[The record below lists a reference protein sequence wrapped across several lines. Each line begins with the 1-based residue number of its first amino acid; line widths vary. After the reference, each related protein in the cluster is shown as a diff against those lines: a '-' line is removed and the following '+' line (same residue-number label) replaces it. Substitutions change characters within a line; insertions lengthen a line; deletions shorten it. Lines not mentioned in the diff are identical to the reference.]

1 MKKKLSIVFAVI
13 MMLSF
18 SGCAKVIALTENE
31 ENLIAQYA
39 SYTMIKH
46 SRYNDSLLLSKED
59 LLKAEQREEEYKK
72 KAEEKKQ
79 QSETDK
85 NKDDKNS
92 SEGQNSGTSNSTS
105 TTTIGDPVTLSDA
118 IGIKGLEFTYQGHDV
133 LDEYSESIVTL
144 GDRAGKKYVF
154 LNFTLSNTSGENKTI
169 DKITAKAKFKA
180 TINGSTVAH
189 LPTLLPSDLA
199 TFNKK
204 TVISAG
210 AKKNVFIVFEVS
222 DDTAKEI
229 KSLSLSMTKDGN
241 AGAVAI
247 KLS

>member
-72 KAEEKKQ
+72 
-79 QSETDK
+79 
-85 NKDDKNS
+85 
-92 SEGQNSGTSNSTS
+92 NSGTSNSTS

-169 DKITAKAKFKA
+169 DMITAKAKFKA

>member
-72 KAEEKKQ
+72 KAEEK
-79 QSETDK
+79 T
-85 NKDDKNS
+85 
-92 SEGQNSGTSNSTS
+92 GTSNSTS

-169 DKITAKAKFKA
+169 DMITAKAKFKA

>member
-59 LLKAEQREEEYKK
+59 LLKAEQRE
-72 KAEEKKQ
+72 
-79 QSETDK
+79 
-85 NKDDKNS
+85 DDKNS

-169 DKITAKAKFKA
+169 DMIAAKAKFKA

>member
-72 KAEEKKQ
+72 K
-79 QSETDK
+79 
-85 NKDDKNS
+85 
-92 SEGQNSGTSNSTS
+92 SGTSNSTS

-169 DKITAKAKFKA
+169 DMITAKAKFKA

>member
-59 LLKAEQREEEYKK
+59 
-72 KAEEKKQ
+72 
-79 QSETDK
+79 TDK

-169 DKITAKAKFKA
+169 DMITAKAKFKA

>member
-85 NKDDKNS
+85 NKD
-92 SEGQNSGTSNSTS
+92 E
-105 TTTIGDPVTLSDA
+105 VTLSDA

-169 DKITAKAKFKA
+169 DMITAKAKFKA

>member
-92 SEGQNSGTSNSTS
+92 SEGQNS
-105 TTTIGDPVTLSDA
+105 VSDA

-169 DKITAKAKFKA
+169 DMITAKAKFKA

>member
-85 NKDDKNS
+85 NK
-92 SEGQNSGTSNSTS
+92 
-105 TTTIGDPVTLSDA
+105 IGDPVTLSDA

-169 DKITAKAKFKA
+169 DMITAKAKFKA

>member
-59 LLKAEQREEEYKK
+59 
-72 KAEEKKQ
+72 
-79 QSETDK
+79 TDK

-169 DKITAKAKFKA
+169 DMITAKAKFKA

-229 KSLSLSMTKDGN
+229 KSLSSISFNVFNLIFNSF
-241 AGAVAI
+241 I
-247 KLS
+247 

>member
-79 QSETDK
+79 QSETD
-85 NKDDKNS
+85 
-92 SEGQNSGTSNSTS
+92 
-105 TTTIGDPVTLSDA
+105 GDPVTLSDA

-169 DKITAKAKFKA
+169 DMITAKAKFKA

-241 AGAVAI
+241 ASAVAI

>member
-59 LLKAEQREEEYKK
+59 LLKAEQREEEYK
-72 KAEEKKQ
+72 
-79 QSETDK
+79 S
-85 NKDDKNS
+85 
-92 SEGQNSGTSNSTS
+92 QNSGTSNSTS

-169 DKITAKAKFKA
+169 DMITAKAKFKA

>member
-59 LLKAEQREEEYKK
+59 LLKAEQRE
-72 KAEEKKQ
+72 
-79 QSETDK
+79 
-85 NKDDKNS
+85 KDDKNS

-169 DKITAKAKFKA
+169 DMITAKAKFKA

>member
-85 NKDDKNS
+85 N
-92 SEGQNSGTSNSTS
+92 
-105 TTTIGDPVTLSDA
+105 ITLSDA

-169 DKITAKAKFKA
+169 DMITAKAKFKA

>member
-79 QSETDK
+79 
-85 NKDDKNS
+85 
-92 SEGQNSGTSNSTS
+92 NSTS

-169 DKITAKAKFKA
+169 DMITAKAKFKA

>member
-79 QSETDK
+79 QSETD
-85 NKDDKNS
+85 
-92 SEGQNSGTSNSTS
+92 T
-105 TTTIGDPVTLSDA
+105 VTLSDA

-169 DKITAKAKFKA
+169 DMITAKAKFKA

>member
-72 KAEEKKQ
+72 
-79 QSETDK
+79 
-85 NKDDKNS
+85 
-92 SEGQNSGTSNSTS
+92 NSTS

-169 DKITAKAKFKA
+169 DMITAKAKFKA

>member
-72 KAEEKKQ
+72 KAE
-79 QSETDK
+79 
-85 NKDDKNS
+85 
-92 SEGQNSGTSNSTS
+92 NSGTSNSTS

-169 DKITAKAKFKA
+169 DMITAKAKFKA

>member
-59 LLKAEQREEEYKK
+59 LLKAEQREEEYK
-72 KAEEKKQ
+72 
-79 QSETDK
+79 T
-85 NKDDKNS
+85 
-92 SEGQNSGTSNSTS
+92 GTSNSTS

-169 DKITAKAKFKA
+169 DMITAKAKFKA

>member
-79 QSETDK
+79 QSETD
-85 NKDDKNS
+85 
-92 SEGQNSGTSNSTS
+92 
-105 TTTIGDPVTLSDA
+105 TIGDPVTLSDA

-169 DKITAKAKFKA
+169 DMITAKAKFKA